1 MNWEVKAMNEIPFVV
16 ELLYGDFVMPPD
28 PKRWPEWV
36 CGDPVKGHSL
46 YAFYQ
51 GLTLGLSL
59 SSACLDR

>member
-1 MNWEVKAMNEIPFVV
+1 MNEIPFVV

-51 GLTLGLSL
+51 GLTLEPV
-59 SSACLDR
+59 